1 LTEPC
6 YYSGTSMLIPSL
18 LQPREG
24 FQSQGLLDTCPCRIF
39 LLVWLA
45 NVPIMSNHHVV
56 DFTDAGNKVNE
67 QVGFSAHLSRE
78 FAYQIMMLFLTFQ
91 FYR

>member
-1 LTEPC
+1 MP
-6 YYSGTSMLIPSL
+6 
-18 LQPREG
+18 LQ
-24 FQSQGLLDTCPCRIF
+24 DI
-39 LLVWLA
+39 LA
-45 NVPIMSNHHVV
+45 RVVGDVPIMSNHRVV